1 MSNESTRKN
10 ALHVSIYFILSLLLS
25 ACGSASIQPKT
36 FDFGAKTTTLNQN
49 SSTSANKQL
58 QIKLADI
65 RVPNSLDG
73 DAMLYR
79 LLYSHAQEL
88 LPFSLSRWTMPPAQL
103 LTQRLK
109 NHFNQLGIMVI
120 NANDGINHVPVLRIE
135 LEEFSQHFSS
145 ANQSQAVI
153 QFRASLISEGTLL
166 AQRSFQAGANSA
178 TPDAQGGAQAMP
190 LASDITLTQLS
201 LWLTENSPKNT
212 P

>member
-1 MSNESTRKN
+1 MPTNFKLN
-10 ALHVSIYFILSLLLS
+10 AVLNKSVLLVLSLLLIACSS
-25 ACGSASIQPKT
+25 APIQPKT
-36 FDFGAKTTTLNQN
+36 FDFGASVSTLTPIASN
-49 SSTSANKQL
+49 NKQL

-88 LPFSLSRWTMPPAQL
+88 LPFSQSRWTMPPAQL

-109 NHFNQLGIMVI
+109 SNFNQLGIMVI
-120 NANDGINHVPVLRIE
+120 NANDGINHIPVLRIE

-145 ANQSQAVI
+145 ANQSLAVI
-153 QFRASLISEGTLL
+153 QFRASLISESTLL
-166 AQRSFQAGANSA
+166 AQRSFQASANCA

-190 LASDITLTQLS
+190 LASDIVLTQLS
-201 LWLTENSPKNT
+201 NWLTEHISTNT

>member
-1 MSNESTRKN
+1 MPSNFKSKN
-10 ALHVSIYFILSLLLS
+10 VLKKSVLFVLSMLLI
-25 ACGSASIQPKT
+25 ACGSAPTQLKT
-36 FDFGAKTTTLNQN
+36 LDFGATLTKPNP
-49 SSTSANKQL
+49 SANKQL

-65 RVPNSLDG
+65 RVPNSLHG
-73 DAMLYR
+73 EAMLYR

-88 LPFSLSRWTMPPAQL
+88 LPFSQSRWTMPPAQL

-109 NHFNQLGIMVI
+109 NNFNQLGIMVI
-120 NANDGINHVPVLRIE
+120 NANDGINQVPLLRIE

-145 ANQSQAVI
+145 VNQSQAVI
-153 QFRASLISEGTLL
+153 QFRASLIFEGTLL
-166 AQRSFQAGANSA
+166 AQRSFQASANSA

-201 LWLTENSPKNT
+201 QWLTEHISKTT